1 MWAAFHG
8 SPLNL
13 SIILPISNKPA
24 IGDPLQYLSVR
35 EIRTEDLD
43 TVTAIESLSFSRPWT
58 RNMFYQEMGNPRSII
73 RVAELNGNIIGYVCA
88 SFVLDEG
95 HILDIAVNSLYRKK
109 GIATVLVNDVLSNLR
124 KFGIKRIFLEVRV
137 SNRSALSFY
146 EKIGF
151 ESIGSRKDYYRDPVE
166 DAVTMSCDI

>member
-1 MWAAFHG
+1 M
-8 SPLNL
+8 
-13 SIILPISNKPA
+13 
-24 IGDPLQYLSVR
+24 QYLSVR

>member
-1 MWAAFHG
+1 M
-8 SPLNL
+8 
-13 SIILPISNKPA
+13 
-24 IGDPLQYLSVR
+24 QYLSVR

-58 RNMFYQEMGNPRSII
+58 RNMFYQEMGNPRSFI
-73 RVAELNGNIIGYVCA
+73 RVAELNGNIIGYICA